1 MKVNEIIEILE
12 ENDLSNIEEL
22 KNENG
27 IILLKFFLDFDSDV
41 LSAAKSYA
49 NEESDYE
56 AESVEW
62 YNEYLLPYLY
72 DYANDEVLDIVEEIV
87 EELEIAG
94 EVMAFQLSS
103 TNYDSIQFMA
113 LFTAEDNDITIEEV
127 AKEFILG

>member
-1 MKVNEIIEILE
+1 MRISEILEILE

-22 KNENG
+22 KNEDG
-27 IILLKFFLDFDSDV
+27 VILVKFFLDFDEDL

-49 NEESDYE
+49 NEEGDYE
-56 AESVEW
+56 AESIEW

-72 DYANDEVLDIVEEIV
+72 DYANDEVLDIIEEIV

-103 TNYDSIQFMA
+103 TNYESIQFMA
-113 LFTAEDNDITIEEV
+113 LFTEEDNEITIEEV

>member
-1 MKVNEIIEILE
+1 MNINEIIEILE
-12 ENDLSNIEEL
+12 ENELNNIEEL

-27 IILLKFFLDFDSDV
+27 IVLLKFFLDFDEDV
-41 LSAAKSYA
+41 MNAAKSYA

-56 AESVEW
+56 KESVEW

-87 EELEIAG
+87 EELDVAG

-103 TNYDSIQFMA
+103 TNYESIQFMA
-113 LFTAEDNDITIEEV
+113 LFTSEDNEITIEEV

>member
-1 MKVNEIIEILE
+1 MKVNEIVEILE
-12 ENDLSNIEEL
+12 ENDLNNIEEL
-22 KNENG
+22 KNEDG
-27 IILLKFFLDFDSDV
+27 VILLKFFLDFDSDV

-56 AESVEW
+56 DESVEW

>member
-1 MKVNEIIEILE
+1 MKVNEIVEILE
-12 ENDLSNIEEL
+12 ENDLNNIEEL

-27 IILLKFFLDFDSDV
+27 IILFKFFLDFDSDV

>member
-1 MKVNEIIEILE
+1 MKSNQIIEILE
-12 ENDLSNIEEL
+12 ENNISEIETL

-27 IILLKFFLDFDSDV
+27 KVLLKFFLDFDKDV
-41 LSAAKSYA
+41 INAAKSYS

-56 AESVEW
+56 EESAEW
-62 YNEYLLPYLY
+62 YNEYFLPYLY

-94 EVMAFQLSS
+94 EVMAFQLNSS
-103 TNYDSIQFMA
+103 NYDFIQFMA
-113 LFTAEDNDITIEEV
+113 LFTEEDEDITIEEV

>member
-1 MKVNEIIEILE
+1 MKVNEIVEILE
-12 ENDLSNIEEL
+12 ENDLNNIEEL
-22 KNENG
+22 KNEDG
-27 IILLKFFLDFDSDV
+27 VILLKFFLDFDSDV